1 MKILIVRTYPSI
13 LDSSHYN
20 IQEIGLAKALA
31 KLGNEVGV
39 VLYNGHEKD
48 RTETVSVNGREG
60 VSDIT
65 VYHLHGYQ
73 ILKNGFF
80 PSLKKI
86 VKLYDVIQVHEYD
99 QITSWF
105 YYAWSKKKVVIYH
118 GPYYDSFNKRY
129 NLKCGVFDHTFLKIK
144 NNRERLCFTKSHAAA
159 EFLKSKGFQH
169 VFPVG
174 VGLDP
179 DSFSGKTEKK
189 QVSPLCRN
197 DKWNILYVGKIEKR
211 RNSLFLLD
219 IFEKLCKERED
230 INCIVVGNGEE
241 DYLSAFLKKAESLIQ
256 NNRMQYCQSFSQK
269 EVAELYKNVQLMIFP
284 TNYDIFGMVILEAL
298 YYELPV
304 VSSFNGAADML
315 IQDGENGKTVDS
327 FEVEEW
333 CEAINSIL
341 QREQY
346 QKIKQNLAAVAPEKY
361 TWDSIATSI
370 MKEIQK

>member
-118 GPYYDSFNKRY
+118 GPYYDAFNKRY
-129 NLKCGVFDHTFLKIK
+129 NLKCKIFDSLFLKLK
-144 NNRERLCFTKSHAAA
+144 NNRERICFTKSYAAA
-159 EFLKSKGFQH
+159 EFLKSKGFQYA
-169 VFPVG
+169 VPVG

-179 DSFSGKTEKK
+179 DNFKTGDESRKVPDLCK
-189 QVSPLCRN
+189 QDQINL
-197 DKWNILYVGKIEKR
+197 LYVGKIEER

-219 IFEKLCKERED
+219 VFGELCKERND
-230 INCIVVGNGEE
+230 IHCIVVGNGEE
-241 DYLSAFLKKAESLIQ
+241 EYLSAFLEKAKPLLQSGRMEYCKSLPQTDI
-256 NNRMQYCQSFSQK
+256 
-269 EVAELYKNVQLMIFP
+269 AELYQNAQLMIFP
-284 TNYDIFGMVILEAL
+284 TNYDIFGMVVLEAL
-298 YYELPV
+298 YYNLPV

-315 IQDGENGKTVDS
+315 IQDDVNGKIVNNFDVKDWRKAIDTVLKT
-327 FEVEEW
+327 E
-333 CEAINSIL
+333 N
-341 QREQY
+341 Y
-346 QKIKQNLAAVAPEKY
+346 QKIKKNLESVPSTRY
-361 TWDSIATSI
+361 TWDGVADIM
-370 MKEIQK
+370 MKELRK